1 MWIRHRN
8 KFILILILSV
18 LANIVSVVTGTSP
31 WFHPNV
37 TSAVIEQ
44 KASGDKDNLAQQ
56 FKLTDYRRTHILV
69 GSETGGGHRF
79 GAGKP
84 GKTEFPQSW
93 SDDKIIETIIRI
105 ANDQSLP
112 MRQSGKRYW
121 LRMGEEDGLQI
132 RVVLNRENGEI
143 ITGYP
148 VEPRK

>member
-8 KFILILILSV
+8 KLILILVLSV
-18 LANIVSVVTGTSP
+18 LANIVSVFTGSSS

-44 KASGDKDNLAQQ
+44 KASGDSAQQ
-56 FKLTDYRRTHILV
+56 FKLTDYRRQHILV
-69 GSETGGGHRF
+69 GTETGGGHRF

-93 SDDKIIETIIRI
+93 SDDKIIETVIRI
-105 ANDQSLP
+105 ANDQNLP

-132 RVVLNRENGEI
+132 RVVLDKENGEI

-148 VEPRK
+148 VEQRK